1 MHTRSKR
8 YLRRQRGRQAAQ
20 RRAARKSI
28 AAPSPQYE
36 NRLAVHVAA
45 ALIRTGAWHW
55 PYRSSPSSV
64 VQADPN
70 VRAAS

>member
-8 YLRRQRGRQAAQ
+8 YLRRQRGRLAAQ
-20 RRAARKSI
+20 RRAAHKSV
-28 AAPSPQYE
+28 AASSPQYE
-36 NRLAVHVAA
+36 NRLAGHVAA

-55 PYRSSPSSV
+55 PYGSSPSSV